1 MPTLFF
7 YTILPLFIFLSVLG
21 KYTYAQQPSTTLMT
35 REECKQD
42 LDFIA
47 YFLLHND
54 AGINALAWSNY
65 PSFIQKVL
73 DIQTKKSVQAQTVQ
87 ECLNAIKPFLTSIRK
102 GHLWVSG
109 KPMIED
115 VFQNHENIQPPLKV
129 TTKQLSNLTTYIHIP
144 SFDEDIHT
152 QLENIIQEN
161 QDDILHKPYLIID
174 VRNNNGGFDSAFKPL
189 LMLMGDTRYW
199 LQSPQ
204 IYTTSAN
211 IQSWKEIERL
221 ISTSSDKKFLRDII
235 EKMELK
241 KAGWVNMFDQLE
253 VSEFIQGYKNM
264 TYPNKVIVLVGENCG
279 SSCEQFVLYA
289 QQNPNVTTMGQRTY
303 GALDASNV
311 REKQTPSGK
320 ILLSYATTFVF
331 RHRQLNIDTVGI
343 PPDILLPPPQNHQ
356 TSEAEIDLAKRFLEQ
371 Q

>member
-7 YTILPLFIFLSVLG
+7 YTLLPLFIFFSFLG
-21 KYTYAQQPSTTLMT
+21 KYAYAQQPSTTLIT

-54 AGINALAWSNY
+54 AGINALAWNNY
-65 PSFIQKVL
+65 PSFIQKIL
-73 DIQTKKSVQAQTVQ
+73 DTQTKKSVQAQTVQ
-87 ECLNAIKPFLTSIRK
+87 ECLNTIKPFLTSIRK

-109 KPMIED
+109 KAMIED
-115 VFQNHENIQPPLKV
+115 VFRTHKNIQPSLKV

-144 SFDEDIHT
+144 SFDEHIRT

-161 QDDILHKPYLIID
+161 QDNILQKPYLIID

-211 IQSWKEIERL
+211 IQSWKKIERL

-241 KAGWVNMFDQLE
+241 KSGWVNMFDQLE

-264 TYPNKVIVLVGENCG
+264 TYPNKIIVLVGENCG

-343 PPDILLPPPQNHQ
+343 SPD
-356 TSEAEIDLAKRFLEQ
+356 
-371 Q
+371 